1 MAQKQAAEVMAGEVK
16 SMYPELYKALS
27 RDLDV
32 KVKDL
37 KAYIQSEFKVTSS
50 GKGQVTNNYYTTST
64 DVRRKYQQFTA
75 GDGYL
80 SIKADLIDSLNA
92 PYTYTYTDTI
102 KQSISVKRKWL
113 LGKEY
118 LYGSAAISNPNA
130 KIIGSQ
136 NILIKDYRDKRWGL
150 GVGAIYDPFTSRAS
164 VGISF
169 SYILVKF

>member
-1 MAQKQAAEVMAGEVK
+1 MAKDIK

-37 KAYIQSEFKVTSS
+37 KAYIQSEFKVSSS
-50 GKGQVTNNYYTTST
+50 GKGQVTNNYYTTNT
-64 DVRRKYQQFTA
+64 GGKHPYKQFTA
-75 GDGYL
+75 SDGYL
-80 SIKADLIDSLNA
+80 SIKADIIDSLNA

-113 LGKEY
+113 LGREQ
-118 LYGSAAISNPNA
+118 LYGSATISNPNA
-130 KIIGSQ
+130 KVVGSQ
-136 NILIKDYRDKRWGL
+136 NILIKEYRDKKWGL
-150 GVGAIYDPFTSRAS
+150 GVGAIYDPFMGRAGI
-164 VGISF
+164 GISF